1 MSVSYELT
9 LGANQVV
16 QILKKL
22 KTDDTGATAVEYG
35 LIIALIFLAM
45 MGGVQAFGTSA
56 ISMWNNV
63 SDRVEEARP
72 K

>member
-1 MSVSYELT
+1 M
-9 LGANQVV
+9 V
-16 QILKKL
+16 QILRKL
-22 KTDDTGATAVEYG
+22 KTDDRGATAVEYG

-56 ISMWNNV
+56 ITMWNNI
-63 SDRVEEARP
+63 SDRVEEVRP